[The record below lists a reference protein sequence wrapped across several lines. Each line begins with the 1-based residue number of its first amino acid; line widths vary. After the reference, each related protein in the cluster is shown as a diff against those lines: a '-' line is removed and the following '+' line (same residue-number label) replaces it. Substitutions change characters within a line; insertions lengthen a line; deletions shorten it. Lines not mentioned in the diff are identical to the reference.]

1 MAPMAPTK
9 LIPLKDAPW
18 AFASQRLRIA
28 WQRAQHAPGS
38 PKASKINPASTDAIR
53 KLATE
58 DPAKAVKQVAES
70 ITAVIDDL
78 RIRSVPE
85 EVMQGSLLEK
95 LRDGSLEAWGV
106 ETAPERKRDLEMLPP
121 HFFLDARI
129 SWTRNIVTSLGATY
143 GAVQVRRRLPTIPKE
158 ATKRSL
164 NASADSSTSGA
175 SLLTQSA
182 HTTSVN
188 TDMQSHTPS
197 PLASKRIENGPLPS
211 GARGRPS
218 KTPEIEHS
226 IDTLLEKGV
235 ALAKMPRPKAYGAV
249 RKAAAEL
256 KYNTEIGFSDP
267 VIQRALSRRFGPRR

>member
-9 LIPLKDAPW
+9 LIPLKNAPW
-18 AFASQRLRIA
+18 AFASQRLRTA
-28 WQRAQHAPGS
+28 WRRAQHAPGS
-38 PKASKINPASTDAIR
+38 PKASTPNPASTDAIR

-58 DPAKAVKQVAES
+58 DPAEAVKQVAES

-106 ETAPERKRDLEMLPP
+106 ETAPDRKRDLEMLPP

-129 SWTRNIVTSLGATY
+129 SWTRNIVASLGATY
-143 GAVQVRRRLPTIPKE
+143 GAVQVRRRSSTIPAE
-158 ATKRSL
+158 TT
-164 NASADSSTSGA
+164 ASAESSTSGG

-182 HTTSVN
+182 HKTSGD
-188 TDMQSHTPS
+188 TDLQSHTPS

-235 ALAKMPRPKAYGAV
+235 ALAKMPRPKAYAAV
-249 RKAAAEL
+249 RKAADEL

-267 VIQRALSRRFGPRR
+267 VIQRALGRRFGPRR